1 MKKHKTTSII
11 FNKIKQHIYENINLY
26 KIVSIFFL
34 IGIIGGV
41 MFSNNIKSELQEP
54 INSYISN
61 FAEEIKSGYQVDY
74 NVLIKQ
80 ILLNHALFVLLIW
93 FMGCTVIGIPIV
105 YTIVAW
111 KGFSL
116 SYTIASIISTFGT
129 ENGIIICLLGLFLQ
143 NIITIPVILALAVS
157 GNKLYKSI
165 IKDKRRENI
174 KILIIR
180 HTLFSLSMFAM
191 LTISAFIETYISSNL
206 IVIYMTQFVNI

>member
-1 MKKHKTTSII
+1 MKKRGNITNILGRFKE
-11 FNKIKQHIYENINLY
+11 HIHVNLNLY
-26 KIVSIFFL
+26 IIVSIFFL

-174 KILIIR
+174 KISIIR
-180 HTLFSLSMFAM
+180 HTLFSIFMFAM

-206 IVIYMTQFVNI
+206 MVIYMTQFVNI